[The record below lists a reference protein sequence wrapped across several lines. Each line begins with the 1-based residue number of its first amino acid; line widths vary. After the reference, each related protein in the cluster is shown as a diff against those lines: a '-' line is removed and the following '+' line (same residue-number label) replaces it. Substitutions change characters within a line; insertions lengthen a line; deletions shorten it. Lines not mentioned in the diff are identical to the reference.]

1 MSFTVGRT
9 DCSQALWPDYRAV
22 TEVRQSAFAERQR
35 GSARILLQLRG
46 KTGASCAKSGEDGM
60 RTLLLFGDS
69 NTHGTM
75 PMPDLNGAGRFA
87 RDERW
92 PGRLARLLPDWEVI
106 AEGHPGRTTVHD
118 DPVEGAHRNGLTV
131 LPAILESHKP
141 VDVVLLMLGTNDLK
155 ERFSVNAGD
164 IGLSLERLVRV
175 IRASE
180 CGPGGGAPGV
190 LLVAPPPIVEVGC
203 LAGMFSGGAAKSQA
217 LAAEVRAAA
226 GRVGVPF
233 VDAGAVVK
241 VSPVDG
247 IHYGA
252 EANPALAE
260 AFATAIRQHFPD

>member
-1 MSFTVGRT
+1 
-9 DCSQALWPDYRAV
+9 
-22 TEVRQSAFAERQR
+22 
-35 GSARILLQLRG
+35 
-46 KTGASCAKSGEDGM
+46 M
-60 RTLLLFGDS
+60 RSLLLFGDS

-75 PMPDLNGAGRFA
+75 PMPDLDFDGRFD

-92 PGRLARLLPDWEVI
+92 AGRLAKLLPDWEVI

-131 LPAILESHKP
+131 LPALLESHRP
-141 VDVVLLMLGTNDLK
+141 LDAVLVMLGTNDLK

-164 IGLSLERLVRV
+164 IAHSLERLVRA

-190 LLVAPPPIVEVGC
+190 LLVAPPPILEVGC
-203 LAGMFSGGAAKSQA
+203 LAGMFAGGAAKSQG
-217 LAAEVRAAA
+217 LAREIGAAA
-226 GRVGVPF
+226 RRAGVAF
-233 VDAGAVVK
+233 LDAGQVVQ

-260 AFATAIRQHFPD
+260 AFAAAIRAHFPG